1 MIDMSER
8 KVYSKMMKQHLEI
21 VDRDGLPGI
30 RLLPGDHGGDAIAL
44 RAEECDASEEEA
56 EEEISVVT
64 DKTKIEEEDTMG
76 YIKLDDG
83 SLKQLTKGQ
92 KKMLGRHD

>member
-44 RAEECDASEEEA
+44 RTEQCNTSEEE
-56 EEEISVVT
+56 
-64 DKTKIEEEDTMG
+64 IEDEGERGRRQGQDRG
-76 YIKLDDG
+76 GGHHGLDQTG
-83 SLKQLTKGQ
+83 
-92 KKMLGRHD
+92 

>member
-44 RAEECDASEEEA
+44 RTEQCNTSEEEI
-56 EEEISVVT
+56 EDEVSVVV
-64 DKTKIEEEDTMG
+64 DKAKTEEEDTMG
-76 YIKLDDG
+76 
-83 SLKQLTKGQ
+83 
-92 KKMLGRHD
+92 

>member
-1 MIDMSER
+1 
-8 KVYSKMMKQHLEI
+8 MKQHLEI

-44 RAEECDASEEEA
+44 RIEQCNTSEEEV
-56 EEEISVVT
+56 EDEVSVVV
-64 DKTKIEEEDTMG
+64 DKTKTEEEDTMG

-92 KKMLGRHD
+92 KKMLGDD